1 MIRFLFVLL
10 LSAFGWAQAAAPKPT
25 ANLNDS
31 DNARKARALLEQ
43 AVQALGGQA
52 YLTYQNKNEQGR
64 YYPLYHGRTSTLGI
78 PYSYYVQYPDKD
90 RFEVLAEKDIH
101 VIPGTI
107 DIGGIKSKKSV
118 MVLIHN
124 GMKGYET
131 TYKGTAAQ
139 DPEDLANYLRRRQ
152 HSLEWVFRKWI
163 SDPGVALFS
172 DGVAIVDGKAA
183 DQVSLLNSQNDAVT
197 VYLDQN
203 THLPI
208 KTSYSWRDP
217 EDKQRNVEEEVYD
230 NYRPMQGI
238 LTPHSVVRN
247 FNGEMSQQ
255 RFVYEVKYNQP
266 IPDSMFDATITY
278 DAKQGP
284 RKR

>member
-255 RFVYEVKYNQP
+255 RFVYEVKYNLP
-266 IPDSMFDATITY
+266 IPDLMFEATITY

>member
-1 MIRFLFVLL
+1 MKNFLFVVLL
-10 LSAFGWAQAAAPKPT
+10 YGLGWAQAAAPKP
-25 ANLNDS
+25 AVSLNDS
-31 DNARKARALLEQ
+31 DNARKARALLDQ
-43 AVQALGGQA
+43 AVQVLGGQA
-52 YLTYQNKNEQGR
+52 YLSYQNRLEEGR

-78 PYSYYVQYPDKD
+78 PYNYYVQYPDKD

-118 MVLIHN
+118 MVLVHN
-124 GMKGYET
+124 GLKGYET

-152 HSLEWVFRKWI
+152 HSLEWVFRKW
-163 SDPGVALFS
+163 SNDPSVALFS
-172 DGVAIVDGKAA
+172 EGVAVVDAKTA

-208 KTSYSWRDP
+208 KTTYSWRDP
-217 EDKQRNVEEEVYD
+217 TDKQRNTEEEIYD
-230 NYRPMQGI
+230 LYKPVAGI
-238 LTPHSVVRN
+238 MTPHSITRN
-247 FNGEMSQQ
+247 FNGEMSMQ
-255 RFVYEVKYNQP
+255 RFINTVRYNLQLP
-266 IPDSMFDATITY
+266 ETTFEAKVNY
-278 DAKQGP
+278 DPKQGP
-284 RKR
+284 QKR

>member
-1 MIRFLFVLL
+1 MNRFLFVLL
-10 LSAFGWAQAAAPKPT
+10 LSALGWAQAAAPKPV

-31 DNARKARALLEQ
+31 DNAHKARALLDQ
-43 AVQALGGQA
+43 AIQALGGQA

-118 MVLIHN
+118 SVLIHN

-266 IPDSMFDATITY
+266 IPDSMFEATITY

>member
-1 MIRFLFVLL
+1 MSRFAVILL
-10 LSAFGWAQAAAPKPT
+10 LSALGWGQSAAPKPVV
-25 ANLNDS
+25 NLNDS
-31 DNARKARALLEQ
+31 DNARKARALLDQ
-43 AVQALGGQA
+43 TIAALGGQA
-52 YLTYQNKNEQGR
+52 YLTYQNRVEEGR
-64 YYPLYHGRTSTLGI
+64 YYPLYHGRTNTLGI
-78 PYSYYVQYPDKD
+78 PYNYCVQYPDKD

-118 MVLIHN
+118 LVLIHN

-139 DPEDLANYLRRRQ
+139 DPEELANYLRRRQ

-172 DGVAIVDGKAA
+172 DGVAVVDGKAA

-208 KTSYSWRDP
+208 KTSFSWRDP
-217 EDKQRNVEEEVYD
+217 TDKQKNTEEEIYD
-230 NYRPMQGI
+230 LYKPVEGI
-238 LTPHSVVRN
+238 MTPHSLTRN
-247 FNGEMSQQ
+247 FNGEMSMQ
-255 RFVYEVKYNQP
+255 RFINTVRYNLKLP
-266 IPDSMFDATITY
+266 ESAFEATVNY
-278 DAKQGP
+278 DPRQGP
-284 RKR
+284 KKR